1 LTAAT
6 EKALPKGSGEG
17 LVRWY
22 RPLAVGLTAFA
33 LAVGAFVVWT
43 FLTDPKFAEMW
54 GFDRTT
60 YADAT
65 RRWLATGSFYNPWQ
79 LGGPYP
85 LHYRDILYPPIA
97 LLVLVPAMALPP
109 LLWWLIPLA
118 IYGSVIAYHRPAWW
132 AWPLIAWCVCWP
144 VSLLVIGNGNP
155 GIWAAAAVALGT
167 LAGWPAVMVLIK
179 PTLAPF
185 ALIGARR
192 RSWWLALG
200 VLALL
205 ALPFGGLWLDWLHA
219 VTDAHNDRM
228 GLLYSLGEVPWLA
241 APIIAWR
248 ARQTRP

>member
-1 LTAAT
+1 
-6 EKALPKGSGEG
+6 
-17 LVRWY
+17 
-22 RPLAVGLTAFA
+22 
-33 LAVGAFVVWT
+33 
-43 FLTDPKFAEMW
+43 MW

-118 IYGSVIAYHRPAWW
+118 IYGAVIAYHRPAWW
-132 AWPLIAWCVCWP
+132 AWPLIAWCICWP

-179 PTLAPF
+179 PTLAPVRPDRGAAAF
-185 ALIGARR
+185 VVARARR
-192 RSWWLALG
+192 ARPPRAAVRGSVARLAPRRHRRPQRPDG
-200 VLALL
+200 PALL
-205 ALPFGGLWLDWLHA
+205 ARRGALAGGADH
-219 VTDAHNDRM
+219 R
-228 GLLYSLGEVPWLA
+228 LA
-241 APIIAWR
+241 GPD
-248 ARQTRP
+248 